1 MTPGY
6 VGADFLALVS
16 EAGARSVERIFG
28 PANEPILPGNDTG
41 DAPPGVPMDT
51 DAATS
56 PEPDATSG
64 DVSTVEPAG
73 IPAAMDALRALR
85 RPLNA
90 AELAPLCV
98 TMDDF
103 RVAMRKVQPSAKREG
118 FATVPNVSW
127 ADVGALAPV
136 RWRPRVVARALR
148 AHDRARPLF
157 PQVREELTISL
168 LEPIARP
175 ERFKVR
181 ARRALPCRCL
191 ALSRALRL

>member
-28 PANEPILPGNDTG
+28 HLKPPATSDNG
-41 DAPPGVPMDT
+41 DAGTPIQPDEPSPPPAPAPSDEPGCSVGDT
-51 DAATS
+51 
-56 PEPDATSG
+56 
-64 DVSTVEPAG
+64 
-73 IPAAMDALRALR
+73 LRVLR

-90 AELAPLCV
+90 AELAPLYV

-103 RVAMRKVQPSAKREG
+103 IAAMRKVQPSAKREG

-136 RWRPRVVARALR
+136 RIACGWHGPAL
-148 AHDRARPLF
+148 
-157 PQVREELTISL
+157 
-168 LEPIARP
+168 
-175 ERFKVR
+175 K
-181 ARRALPCRCL
+181 
-191 ALSRALRL
+191 

>member
-28 PANEPILPGNDTG
+28 PVNEAMLPVDEIG

-51 DAATS
+51 DAAATS
-56 PEPDATSG
+56 PEPGSNDATSG
-64 DVSTVEPAG
+64 ATCGDGSTVEPAG
-73 IPAAMDALRALR
+73 VPAATDALRALR
-85 RPLNA
+85 RPLSD

-148 AHDRARPLF
+148 ALDRARPLF
-157 PQVREELTISL
+157 P
-168 LEPIARP
+168 
-175 ERFKVR
+175 
-181 ARRALPCRCL
+181 
-191 ALSRALRL
+191 